1 MLQDTSF
8 VIMEFIPGKQRKY
21 LDTTLY
27 SYLDDE
33 NRIKEA
39 TLDQMRV
46 VALRDAET
54 TQKFMDFL
62 GGEK

>member
-1 MLQDTSF
+1 
-8 VIMEFIPGKQRKY
+8 MEFIPGKQRKY